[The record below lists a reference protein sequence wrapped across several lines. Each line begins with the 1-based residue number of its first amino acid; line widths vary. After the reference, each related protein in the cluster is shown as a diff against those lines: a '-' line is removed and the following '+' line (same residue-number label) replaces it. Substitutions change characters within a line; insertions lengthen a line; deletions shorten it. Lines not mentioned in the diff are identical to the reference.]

1 MPHTIVKI
9 LSGDDFEEREN
20 PVWCLVDEKCGDSAT
35 FCSGEYFGYGASSC
49 KYKVKTVEKGGITCP
64 DCLKR
69 IKIIK
74 DIDLD
79 ENMQ

>member
-1 MPHTIVKI
+1 MSHTIVKI

-49 KYKVKTVEKGGITCP
+49 KYEVKTV
-64 DCLKR
+64 
-69 IKIIK
+69 
-74 DIDLD
+74 
-79 ENMQ
+79 